1 MELGKHTLT
10 DVGTTTTRLTHSG
23 HNLKVADE
31 VLDNFGAIVPETVVD
46 PLTEQLDWGLS
57 AESLLLGHVEVINE
71 TDSLELGTLRLES
84 VLGTSVE
91 P

>member
-1 MELGKHTLT
+1 MELGKHSLT
-10 DVGTTTTRLTHSG
+10 DVSTTTTRLTHSS

-31 VLDNFGAIVPETVVD
+31 VLDNLGAIVPETVVD

-57 AESLLLGHVEVINE
+57 AESLLLGHIEVINE
-71 TDSLELGTLRLES
+71 ADSLELGTLRLES
-84 VLGTSVE
+84 VLRTSVE